1 MATKG
6 ARRLQDPGVMP
17 DVEVKPS
24 TYTIRMGI
32 DPKAEKVKELIK
44 ANTLNQ
50 SKLSVGKYSR

>member
-1 MATKG
+1 MVMNKNYPKDG
-6 ARRLQDPGVMP
+6 RGVMP

-44 ANTLNQ
+44 ATTLNQ